1 MTNPSSLGTTKV
13 SKQNITKKK
22 TKINLHARK
31 REKEEET
38 KQKALNH
45 QFF

>member
-22 TKINLHARK
+22 TKINLQARK
-31 REKEEET
+31 QKKEEKK
-38 KQKALNH
+38 KQKTQN
-45 QFF
+45 QQYI